1 MQPLNPDDLNHNWHH
16 VNCFPFKPQVC
27 SHVDGCCPG
36 HVSMGRALLMAAMF
50 WLCASIALPSAAIEM
65 QKLTPWTGSETPA
78 LALEDLQG
86 TPHGLSDYRG
96 KVVLVN
102 FWATWCGPCV
112 AEMPSLQKLRDR
124 INEGA
129 AANRLEILAVNM
141 AESPAKVS
149 EFVKRLGVSFPVL
162 LDRDE
167 DAKDAWKIRVV
178 PATFVVG
185 RDGKVVYSYFG
196 DADWASDEMF
206 KRVSAIAN

>member
-1 MQPLNPDDLNHNWHH
+1 
-16 VNCFPFKPQVC
+16 
-27 SHVDGCCPG
+27 
-36 HVSMGRALLMAAMF
+36 MGRALLMAAMF

-78 LALEDLQG
+78 LVLKDLQG
-86 TPHGLSDYRG
+86 NPHGLNDYRG

-141 AESPAKVS
+141 AESPAKVG